1 MKRFLSMYRVEQ
13 KIFFRSPDM
22 ILFCLA
28 MPLGVGIDLLKS
40 VSIGCYDKIVMPVV
54 ILTAIAVICGAVA
67 VKTFRWE

>member
-28 MPLGVGIDLLKS
+28 MP
-40 VSIGCYDKIVMPVV
+40 VMTL
-54 ILTAIAVICGAVA
+54 IAIAVICGAIT